1 MQYLVEQAST
11 HREALERIRAR
22 YGDAAQVLAQRTVR
36 SGGFMGLFARDAVEI
51 TYIVRDDGLKESEK
65 KRIDVEEEKRRLM
78 ERIGQERALQEVL
91 HEVRELKD
99 LVSEAG
105 GRPGQAEQDH
115 PSLTEL
121 AELLERNEFSPAY
134 RERILARARDDF
146 SLGELD
152 DFDAVQDKVLEW
164 IGDGVKLAHEPGRG
178 RPRVVVLVG
187 PTGVGKT
194 TTIAKL
200 AAIHKLG
207 LAGLQAQDVR
217 MITIDTFRIGA
228 QQQIEKY
235 AEIMRLPVSAVE
247 TAEDLRATIAMHRDT
262 DLILVDTIGK
272 SPRDAVRLAEMQ
284 QILEACGP
292 SAEVYLAISAT
303 TKTQDMADVFR
314 QFEPFGYRAVV
325 VTKTD
330 ETGRLGN
337 VLSVLADKDKP
348 VAWMTDGQRV
358 PMDIE
363 RAHPLRFLINLEGF
377 RPNRPKLE
385 ERYGAPADR
394 AKA

>member
-36 SGGFMGLFARDAVEI
+36 QGGFMGLFARDAVEI

-78 ERIGQERALQEVL
+78 ERISQERALQEVL
-91 HEVRELKD
+91 HEVRELKGI
-99 LVSEAG
+99 VSETGA
-105 GRPGQAEQDH
+105 RPGLAEQEH

-121 AELLERNEFSPAY
+121 AELLERNEFSAAY
-134 RERILARARDDF
+134 RERILARARAEF

-152 DFDAVQDKVLEW
+152 DFDAVQDRVLEW
-164 IGDGVKLAHEPGRG
+164 IGDGVKLSDEPGRG

-207 LAGLQAQDVR
+207 LAGLHAQEVR

-314 QFEPFGYRAVV
+314 QFEPFRYRAVV

-337 VLSVLADKDKP
+337 VISVLADKDKP

>member
-65 KRIDVEEEKRRLM
+65 KRIDVEEDKRRLM
-78 ERIGQERALQEVL
+78 ERINQERALQEVL
-91 HEVRELKD
+91 HEVRELKEI
-99 LVSEAG
+99 VSETG

-115 PSLTEL
+115 PSLAEL

-134 RERILARARDDF
+134 RERILARARAEF

-152 DFDAVQDKVLEW
+152 DFDAVQDRVLEW
-164 IGDGVKLAHEPGRG
+164 IGDGVKLADEPGRG

-207 LAGLQAQDVR
+207 LAGLQPQDVR

-292 SAEVYLAISAT
+292 SAEVYLAVSAT

-314 QFEPFGYRAVV
+314 QFEPFRYRAVV
-325 VTKTD
+325 ITKTD

-348 VAWMTDGQRV
+348 AAWMTDGQRV

>member
-78 ERIGQERALQEVL
+78 ERISQERALQEVL
-91 HEVRELKD
+91 HEVRELKEI
-99 LVSEAG
+99 VSETG
-105 GRPGQAEQDH
+105 GRPGQAEKDH
-115 PSLTEL
+115 PSLAEL

-134 RERILARARDDF
+134 RERILARARAEF

-152 DFDAVQDKVLEW
+152 DFDAVQDRVLEW
-164 IGDGVKLAHEPGRG
+164 IGDGVKLADEPGRG

-207 LAGLQAQDVR
+207 LAGLQPQDVR

-284 QILEACGP
+284 QMLEACGP
-292 SAEVYLAISAT
+292 SAEVYLAVSAT

-314 QFEPFGYRAVV
+314 QFEPFRYRAVV
-325 VTKTD
+325 ITKID

-337 VLSVLADKDKP
+337 VLSALADKDKP